1 MNEKYFLGYPLF
13 NKIRNSNLQ
22 AYNRANIYMNIKERH
37 GTVPAERYI
46 QKLDRNGQLAVLTMM
61 AQFHRNGYE
70 QTRRDIMRK
79 EVA

>member
-1 MNEKYFLGYPLF
+1 MNETYFLGYPLF
-13 NKIRNSNLQ
+13 NKIRNPNLQ

-46 QKLDRNGQLAVLTMM
+46 KKLDRNGQLGVLTMM
-61 AQFHRNGYE
+61 GRFHRDGYE

-79 EVA
+79 EIA

>member
-1 MNEKYFLGYPLF
+1 MNSFMNYPLF
-13 NKIRNSNLQ
+13 NDVRNPYIR
-22 AYNRANIYMNIKERH
+22 AYNRSNIYMNIKERH

-46 QKLDRNGQLAVLTMM
+46 KKLDRNGQLAVFSMM
-61 AQFHRNGYE
+61 RRFHEDGFE

>member
-13 NKIRNSNLQ
+13 NKTRNPNLQ

-37 GTVPAERYI
+37 GTVPAERYV
-46 QKLDRNGQLAVLTMM
+46 QKLDRNGQLGVLTMM
-61 AQFHRNGYE
+61 GRFHRDGYE

-79 EVA
+79 EIA